1 MRFCKFDEQ
10 SFLGRRWSALD
21 LVLLPFTGK
30 EACSPDGDVS
40 PLPHGAEP
48 GVGGKVASRANS
60 FEIENLLKVH
70 NGPRAGR
77 PSGALVAPHPNTPN
91 AKVFVP
97 QTAEQVT
104 GFCRSPVM
112 DQARKCSPTGSLA
125 AMGMAGMSSQVMLG
139 QCMTAGHSG
148 HGGHGGRQLS
158 DVEKLRKVIMELVET
173 ERTYVKVRMGMRRA
187 RVTPG
192 TYASR

>member
-1 MRFCKFDEQ
+1 MLFCKLDVQ
-10 SFLGRRWSALD
+10 SCLGLRWSPLD
-21 LVLLPFTGK
+21 LALLSSTGK

-60 FEIENLLKVH
+60 FEIENLLKVL
-70 NGPRAGR
+70 NGPRIGR
-77 PSGALVAPHPNTPN
+77 PSGEPIPSLSPPN
-91 AKVFVP
+91 AITSVP

-173 ERTYVKVRMGMRRA
+173 ERTYVKVWTGRRG
-187 RVTPG
+187 RHG
-192 TYASR
+192 